1 MTPRICAGPGGPRR
15 RLAARP
21 RASTGFDRV
30 FYPGEIE
37 AENDRKNRQSG
48 ITLPDDTV
56 ADLTRLA
63 RAAGLGDALP
73 F

>member
-1 MTPRICAGPGGPRR
+1 MPARVARAGGWLCVR
-15 RLAARP
+15 
-21 RASTGFDRV
+21 RASTGFGRV

>member
-1 MTPRICAGPGGPRR
+1 MPARVARAGGWLRVRARR
-15 RLAARP
+15 R
-21 RASTGFDRV
+21 GFGRV

-48 ITLPDDTV
+48 ITLPDGAV

-63 RAAGLGDALP
+63 RAAGLADALP